1 MSAKDVPDAG
11 ERVEQR
17 VPERLLLNVRGVS
30 ELLGISERTVWKM
43 ASCRELLAP
52 LRIGRS
58 QRWSKKALEESG
70 LPERLIVLSAF
81 MAKSGACV
89 LMLSGV
95 QLGAGLGV
103 RVRVGGTTMAFVFFV
118 VTQPFS
124 RAKTCL
130 SPLSI

>member
-43 ASCRELLAP
+43 ASCRELPAP

-58 QRWSKKALEESG
+58 QRWSKKALEEWVA
-70 LPERLIVLSAF
+70 ERHEA
-81 MAKSGACV
+81 AQRK
-89 LMLSGV
+89 
-95 QLGAGLGV
+95 
-103 RVRVGGTTMAFVFFV
+103 
-118 VTQPFS
+118 
-124 RAKTCL
+124 
-130 SPLSI
+130 